1 MATPSTHYVQEL
13 EEDAAPT
20 SRLDRLARALT
31 SPRAAALALAL
42 ALAVALLAPLGPL
55 TANRFHRDEAI
66 YSSWG
71 LDIAS
76 GRDLLVSGSAV
87 DKPPLFLYVQALSFA
102 LFGPTEVAARLPS
115 LVASLASV
123 GLVYALGRSL
133 YGRGTGLLAAGLLA
147 ASPYAILFAPTA
159 FTDPLMVTWILAG
172 CLAAV
177 RGRWGW
183 AGIALGLAAMTKQ
196 QGIFFAPLAIGLGAV
211 SNQRSAVSGPSG
223 RLRSQT
229 SLREASLSNVPQGGF
244 ALKRQISNLQSLISN
259 FQPLTSNFQP
269 PISNLH
275 SLISTLHSP
284 ILSFGVA
291 WLAMLGLALAWD
303 VARARQPGFWM
314 QSLTSYGGLPLD
326 ATAIWQRMVGFWD
339 LLGYG
344 TGSPLL
350 NGILLGGLPVLL
362 AADILVLRQKPGND
376 ADGKHLTTKAQ
387 SHEESRKN
395 LVTLCLSGFGTAL
408 TWLGSGLSG
417 HGDARASAWADGV
430 LLAFSLAFL
439 AGHCVVAFQVWDRY
453 LLGLVPLL
461 ALLLARILLL
471 PWRLLTGASQILWAP
486 ERLRLLYLL
495 FVMSILIFMVHPIQ
509 DAAASRFPI
518 GGDHG
523 AYQGIEQVVAYLR
536 TVPADTTLYHRWLG
550 WHWRFYLWGSPYDFR
565 AWTSPADLAAQ
576 AAARPGARRY
586 IVFPSWTSSSEARLA
601 LAGAGLTLREVQRT
615 FRDDGSV
622 SFVVYRIEEVP

>member
-1 MATPSTHYVQEL
+1 MPSTQYVQEL
-13 EEDAAPT
+13 GEGRAPA

-31 SPRAAALALAL
+31 SSRAAALALAL
-42 ALAVALLAPLGPL
+42 ALAVALLASLGPL
-55 TANRFHRDEAI
+55 AANRFHRDEAI

-76 GRDLLVSGSAV
+76 GHDLLVSGSAV
-87 DKPPLFLYVQALSFA
+87 DKPPLFLYVQALSFV

-115 LVASLASV
+115 LIASLASV
-123 GLVYALGRSL
+123 GLVFALGRSL
-133 YGRGTGLLAAGLLA
+133 YGQGTGLLAAGLLA

-159 FTDPLMVTWILAG
+159 FTDPLMVAWVLAG

-183 AGIALGLAAMTKQ
+183 AGIGLGLAAMTKQ
-196 QGIFFAPLAIGLGAV
+196 QGIFFVPLAVGLGLANLKSAV
-211 SNQRSAVSGPSG
+211 GNRRSAVS
-223 RLRSQT
+223 RQT
-229 SLREASLSNVPQGGF
+229 SPARWREPGRANV
-244 ALKRQISNLQSLISN
+244 KSRISNFQSLISN
-259 FQPLTSNFQP
+259 
-269 PISNLH
+269 
-275 SLISTLHSP
+275 LHSP
-284 ILSFGVA
+284 FLSFGVA
-291 WLAMLGLALAWD
+291 WLAMLGLAMGWD
-303 VARARQPGFWM
+303 AARARQPGFWM
-314 QSLTSYGGLPLD
+314 QSLASYGGLALD
-326 ATAIWQRMVGFWD
+326 SAAIWQRVVGFWD

-344 TGSPLL
+344 TGSPVL

-362 AADILVLRQKPGND
+362 MVDVLS
-376 ADGKHLTTKAQ
+376 L
-387 SHEESRKN
+387 SRREN
-395 LVTLCLSGFGTAL
+395 GRSA
-408 TWLGSGLSG
+408 
-417 HGDARASAWADGV
+417 AWADMI
-430 LLAFSLAFL
+430 LLIFGLAFL

-453 LLGLVPLL
+453 LLGLIPLL
-461 ALLLARILLL
+461 AFLLARILLL
-471 PWRLLTGASQILWAP
+471 PWRLVMGASHNILGTP

-565 AWTSPADLAAQ
+565 AWTSPADLSAQ
-576 AAARPGARRY
+576 AGARPGARRY
-586 IVFPSWTSSSEARLA
+586 IVFPSWASSSEARLA
-601 LAGAGLTLREVQRT
+601 LAGAGLALREVQRA

>member
-1 MATPSTHYVQEL
+1 MATPSTGYVQEFG
-13 EEDAAPT
+13 EDSAPE

-31 SPRAAALALAL
+31 SSRAAALALAL

-55 TANRFHRDEAI
+55 AANRFHRDEAI

-76 GRDLLVSGSAV
+76 GRDLLVSGSPV
-87 DKPPLFLYVQALSFA
+87 DKPPLFLYVQALSFM

-115 LVASLASV
+115 LIASLASV

-133 YGRGTGLLAAGLLA
+133 YGQGAGLLAAFLLA

-159 FTDPLMVTWILAG
+159 FTDPLMVAWVLAG

-183 AGIALGLAAMTKQ
+183 AGIGLGLAAMTKQ
-196 QGIFFAPLAIGLGAV
+196 QGIFFAPLAIGLGQIA
-211 SNQRSAVSGPSG
+211 SN
-223 RLRSQT
+223 
-229 SLREASLSNVPQGGF
+229 
-244 ALKRQISNLQSLISN
+244 KYQISNRKSQIANLKSPTSN
-259 FQPLTSNFQP
+259 FQLPTSNFQP
-269 PISNLH
+269 PISNLQPPISNLQ
-275 SLISTLHSP
+275 SLIFTLQSP

-291 WLAMLGLALAWD
+291 WLAMLGLALGWD
-303 VARARQPGFWM
+303 AVRARQPGFWV
-314 QSLTSYGGLPLD
+314 QSLTSYGGLSLD
-326 ATAIWQRMVGFWD
+326 SAAIWQRVVGFWD

-344 TGSPLL
+344 TGSPVL
-350 NGILLGGLPVLL
+350 NGILLAGLPLLL
-362 AADILVLRQKPGND
+362 AADVLSLSRFHVPGHD
-376 ADGKHLTTKAQ
+376 PGGKNLTTKTP
-387 SHEESRKN
+387 SHKEQPKD
-395 LVTLCLSGFGTAL
+395 LVASWLGGFYEFL
-408 TWLGSGLSG
+408 NWLGSVLSG
-417 HGDARASAWADGV
+417 GERGRSSAWADMV
-430 LLAFSLAFL
+430 LLAFGLAFL
-439 AGHCVVAFQVWDRY
+439 AGHCLVAFQVWDRY
-453 LLGLVPLL
+453 LLGLIPLL
-461 ALLLARILLL
+461 ALLLARVLLF
-471 PWRLLTGASQILWAP
+471 PWRLVTADDGQARAGPTSPGNLAAKRRSP

-495 FVMSILIFMVHPIQ
+495 FVMSILVFTLHPIQ

-536 TVPADTTLYHRWLG
+536 TVPANTTLYHRWLG

-576 AAARPGARRY
+576 AAARPGAQRY
-586 IVFPSWTSSSEARLA
+586 IVFPSWASSSEARLA
-601 LAGAGLTLREVQRT
+601 LAGAGLALHEVQRA
-615 FRDDGSV
+615 FRDDGSI

>member
-13 EEDAAPT
+13 KEDAAPA

-31 SPRAAALALAL
+31 SSRAAALALAL
-42 ALAVALLAPLGPL
+42 ALAVALLASLGPL
-55 TANRFHRDEAI
+55 AANRFHRDEAI

-76 GRDLLVSGSAV
+76 GRDLLVSGPAV
-87 DKPPLFLYVQALSFA
+87 DKPPLFLYVQALSFV

-115 LVASLASV
+115 LIASLASV
-123 GLVYALGRSL
+123 GLVFALGRSL

-159 FTDPLMVTWILAG
+159 FTDPLMVAWVLAG

-177 RGRWGW
+177 SGRWGW
-183 AGIALGLAAMTKQ
+183 AGIGLGLAAMTKQ
-196 QGIFFAPLAIGLGAV
+196 QGIFFAPLAIGLGQI
-211 SNQRSAVSGPSG
+211 SNVKYQMSNSKSAVSCQPSAVS
-223 RLRSQT
+223 RQT
-229 SLREASLSNVPQGGF
+229 
-244 ALKRQISNLQSLISN
+244 SNLQSLISN
-259 FQPLTSNFQP
+259 LQ
-269 PISNLH
+269 
-275 SLISTLHSP
+275 SP

-291 WLAMLGLALAWD
+291 WLAMLGLAIGWD
-303 VARARQPGFWM
+303 AARARQPGFWM

-326 ATAIWQRMVGFWD
+326 SAAIWQRVVGFWD

-344 TGSPLL
+344 TGSPVL

-362 AADILVLRQKPGND
+362 AVDVLS
-376 ADGKHLTTKAQ
+376 L
-387 SHEESRKN
+387 SRREN
-395 LVTLCLSGFGTAL
+395 GRSA
-408 TWLGSGLSG
+408 
-417 HGDARASAWADGV
+417 AWADV
-430 LLAFSLAFL
+430 ILLIFGLAFL

-453 LLGLVPLL
+453 LLGLIPLL
-461 ALLLARILLL
+461 ALLLARVLLL
-471 PWRLLTGASQILWAP
+471 PWRLVMGASHNLPGTP

-495 FVMSILIFMVHPIQ
+495 FVTSILIFTLRPIQ

-586 IVFPSWTSSSEARLA
+586 IVFPSWASSSEARLA
-601 LAGAGLTLREVQRT
+601 LAGAGLALREVQRA